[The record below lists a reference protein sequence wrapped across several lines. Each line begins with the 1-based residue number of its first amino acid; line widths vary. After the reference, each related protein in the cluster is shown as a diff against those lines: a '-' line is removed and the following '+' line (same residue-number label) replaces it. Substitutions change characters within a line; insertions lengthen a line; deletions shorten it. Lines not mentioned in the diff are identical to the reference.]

1 MIEHVANSAREE
13 YLYAVEMARA
23 LHDPAT
29 DWDGFRDTL
38 WAFLIRVFGLEDG
51 EAWPGD
57 IPDPSGQV
65 SGDADAVAA
74 WMLERMEPDQSSM
87 PMPRS

>member
-1 MIEHVANSAREE
+1 MYEREE

-23 LHDPAT
+23 LHDPAA

-38 WAFLIRVFGLEDG
+38 WRFLIPVLGLEDG

-57 IPDPSGQV
+57 LPDPAAQV
-65 SGDADAVAA
+65 FGDAAEVAT
-74 WMLERMEPDQSSM
+74 WMRERMEPDQSSISI
-87 PMPRS
+87 PRS